1 MCHVF
6 YIKSKTDKIL
16 NHLLLAIKNTE
27 KNGDSLGQT
36 ESRGKILFKK
46 CFALLFYKRHHP
58 SLAGRAACCPLW
70 SSYSRRNPSWPPLF
84 LCPLEINDF
93 TGEDFTCTANQKKAV
108 LSSVS

>member
-1 MCHVF
+1 MCHIF

-27 KNGDSLGQT
+27 EKNGDSLSQT

-58 SLAGRAACCPLW
+58 FLSWESSLL
-70 SSYSRRNPSWPPLF
+70 PPLVI
-84 LCPLEINDF
+84 L
-93 TGEDFTCTANQKKAV
+93 
-108 LSSVS
+108 